1 MRKYLKQLLLI
12 MIVPVVAICICL
24 FMYYTVFIRLIDK
37 LLNYVPCT
45 FVSRRQTLLKLL
57 FSKVENLVILQF
69 ALVSRLYGGGFN
81 KIFIA

>member
-1 MRKYLKQLLLI
+1 

-37 LLNYVPCT
+37 LLNYNVPCT

-69 ALVSRLYGGGFN
+69 ALVS
-81 KIFIA
+81 